1 MNGLSER
8 LKLVRDHLGL
18 SQEEMAA
25 LVGMKRRGYQDTEQR
40 GTAKSEMIAKL
51 VEAGINA
58 NWLLSGDGAM
68 LLGDAVAQEAPQ
80 GTRNCADDYQPGDDE
95 FAYIPLYDAQVSA
108 GHGASMENAR
118 VLSHLAFRQD
128 WLQEAGLSA
137 GNLSAVQVSGDS
149 MLGVVA
155 DGDTVLVDHSRRDVS
170 REGLYVLRLDDHL
183 YVKHLQKT
191 LDGVNII
198 SANKVYSTISVP
210 RDRLNDLEV
219 IGRAVWSASWLD

>member
-1 MNGLSER
+1 MNGLSDR
-8 LKLVRDHLGL
+8 LKKVRDHLGL
-18 SQEEMAA
+18 NQEEMAN

-51 VEAGINA
+51 VESGINA
-58 NWLLSGDGAM
+58 NWLLSGQGEM
-68 LLGDAVAQEAPQ
+68 LLGAQKAPESTQ
-80 GTRNCADDYQPGDDE
+80 NCASDYQPLVDE
-95 FAYIPLYDAQVSA
+95 FAFIPLYDAQVSA
-108 GHGASMENAR
+108 GHGASMENAK
-118 VLSHLAFRQD
+118 VLSHLAFRRD
-128 WLQEAGLSA
+128 WLNQAGLNA
-137 GNLSAVQVSGDS
+137 NNLSAVQVSGDS

-155 DGDTVLVDHSRRDVS
+155 NGDTVLVDHSRRDVS

-210 RDRLNDLEV
+210 RERMGDLEV
-219 IGRAVWSASWLD
+219 IGRAVWSASWLS